1 MHMKVLSF
9 KMTYADKKWPEY
21 LEEVFGK
28 ETAEKLKIEARAT
41 ASSHEAK
48 VELLNFNG
56 SSKIIKTLKNNDHVI
71 SAYVVDKHIVTDV
84 LNT

>member
-1 MHMKVLSF
+1 MKVLSF
-9 KMTYADKKWPEY
+9 KMKYADKRWPEY

-28 ETAEKLKIEARAT
+28 ETAEKFKIESRAT

-48 VELLNFNG
+48 IELLDFSG

-71 SAYVVDKHIVTDV
+71 SAYIVDGHIVKNA
-84 LNT
+84 LN